1 MCFKRKMRADEDVRV
16 GMEYVEVM
24 KDNFEFILELR

>member
-1 MCFKRKMRADEDVRV
+1 MRAEEDVWV
-16 GMEYVEVM
+16 GMEYVEVSM